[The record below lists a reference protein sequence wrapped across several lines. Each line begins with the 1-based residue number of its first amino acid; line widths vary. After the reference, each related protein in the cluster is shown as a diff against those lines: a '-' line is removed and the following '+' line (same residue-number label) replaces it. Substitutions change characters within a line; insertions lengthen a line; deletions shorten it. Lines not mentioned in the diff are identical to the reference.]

1 MIKRFTIAFIWAF
14 VFVSCASKEK
24 IVYFQNLSDTSSSM
38 PTQYEPRLKTDDLLM
53 IIVSSR
59 NPEAVKDFNLPT
71 VSVVNPNNL
80 VNVTSPAQVQTYL
93 IDSEGYIQF
102 PIIGKIK
109 LAGLTRREA
118 LDKLDVEIK
127 KYVTDAIINMRIVNF
142 EVSVMGE
149 VVRPGTFNIQTE
161 RITLPE
167 AISMAGDLTI
177 YGQRSN
183 VLIIREIDGVKTYN
197 YVDMTKGDFINS
209 PFYYLTQNDLVY
221 VEPNKT
227 RVNSSVIGPNI
238 QVALTGVSLLITIIA
253 LVIR

>member
-24 IVYFQNLSDTSSSM
+24 IVYFQNLSGTSSSM

-59 NPEAVKDFNLPT
+59 NPEAVKDFNLPA
-71 VSVVNPNNL
+71 VAVMNPNSMNSIN
-80 VNVTSPAQVQTYL
+80 VNTPAQIQTYL
-93 IDSEGYIQF
+93 IDSEGFIQF

-118 LDKLDVEIK
+118 LDKLDNEIK
-127 KYVTDAIINMRIVNF
+127 KYVTDAIINMRIMNF

-149 VVRPGTFNIQTE
+149 VARPGTFNIQTE

-209 PFYYLTQNDLVY
+209 PFYYLT
-221 VEPNKT
+221 
-227 RVNSSVIGPNI
+227 
-238 QVALTGVSLLITIIA
+238 
-253 LVIR
+253 